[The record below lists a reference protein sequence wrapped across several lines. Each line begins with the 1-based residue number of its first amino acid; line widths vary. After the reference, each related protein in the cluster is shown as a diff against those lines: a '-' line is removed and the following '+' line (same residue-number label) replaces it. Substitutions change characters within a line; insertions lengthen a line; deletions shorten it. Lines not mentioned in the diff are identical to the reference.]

1 MWQALG
7 QLLPIGIA
15 AAVSSIPI
23 MAVILILVS
32 DRRRE
37 AGVPYLIGWVL
48 GTAVFV
54 TVAMLAAG
62 LLPQSRPRRHDTAIG
77 AIQIAIGVALIAL
90 GLAALLR
97 RRSNQAPE
105 LPRWMSRVDSLD
117 SGPAFGLGVAL
128 NARPKALLLA
138 AAAGLILNTAS
149 LASDATLVA
158 IAFFTVVATSTVV
171 VPVVLTL
178 LIPSRMEPRL
188 GAAHRWLI
196 AKGPAL
202 TAIMMI
208 VIGLFILGVGITHL
222 GLG

>member
-1 MWQALG
+1 MWQTLA

-23 MAVILILVS
+23 MATILILVS
-32 DRRRE
+32 DKRRE

-48 GTAVFV
+48 GAALFV
-54 TVAMLAAG
+54 TIAMLVAG
-62 LLPQSRPRRHDTAIG
+62 LLPESRPRRLDTAVG
-77 AIQIAIGVALIAL
+77 KVQIAIGVALIAL

-97 RRSNQAPE
+97 RRSKQAPE

-138 AAAGLILNTAS
+138 AAAGLILKTAS
-149 LASDATLVA
+149 LASDATLIA

-171 VPVVLTL
+171 VPVVLT
-178 LIPSRMEPRL
+178 IVTPTRMEPRL
-188 GAAHRWLI
+188 GVARDWLT
-196 AKGPAL
+196 ANGPAL

-208 VIGLFILGVGITHL
+208 VVGLFIFGVGITHL
-222 GLG
+222 